1 MKTAEQKEKN
11 LHNAR
16 AYAAYEVTQAIQ
28 ASHYSE
34 ADKETMIRIINA
46 TYNKDALA
54 RYQEADT
61 MVREVLQDII
71 EETYYGKK
79 QEEKDVRHCP
89 KCGNAYTAESALSR
103 EDGKTAICPDCGMK
117 EAIAAFENSI
127 IPKKWE
133 AEKTLGKNTV
143 LEILKRIH
151 EAGGADATDGWSQG
165 WDAAIDEAIRIVEDA
180 TGISV
185 AEAID

>member
-1 MKTAEQKEKN
+1 MKTAEQQEKN

-89 KCGNAYTAESALSR
+89 KCGNAYTAESAL
-103 EDGKTAICPDCGMK
+103 
-117 EAIAAFENSI
+117 
-127 IPKKWE
+127 
-133 AEKTLGKNTV
+133 
-143 LEILKRIH
+143 
-151 EAGGADATDGWSQG
+151 
-165 WDAAIDEAIRIVEDA
+165 
-180 TGISV
+180 
-185 AEAID
+185 